1 MDDEWD
7 EERERLIGNREVR
20 RYIFFVRNREL
31 FVVVVGRMGQRLGDI
46 VTGIGSEVVGLGR
59 LAVLR

>member
-7 EERERLIGNREVR
+7 EGRERLIGNREVR